1 MATKYIRFNYFQIR
15 IEPENLPDN
24 MASQNYSAPWNMME
38 LINYLSISTNEMD
51 CVIDLGEYRAE
62 FDRDTFIDHR
72 NPEVF
77 SFQITKLR
85 NTNLPPLKTIGIP
98 REELNLEENQYL
110 GEYITIV
117 YDPTYYTVG
126 VQSNIY
132 SLNIPQVEDFF
143 TQLRARHKYVVGQPD
158 RTPLKVALNPIVDP
172 NKVANIREADI
183 FRKITIKGSQTAAE
197 ALAEQNTLN
206 EVSALMGQV
215 HGVNFE
221 LTFSIG
227 HAARDVTL
235 NNEVVQQ
242 IIDGFNRM
250 EPDIERPKI
259 EITGRAAEESP
270 SEVVN
275 LIAPRLTNRIKL
287 VVDNAQTIGHGLIH
301 TVFMDEYINVRTTI
315 ARVVNINRN

>member
-1 MATKYIRFNYFQIR
+1 MAIKYIRFNYFQIR
-15 IEPENLPDN
+15 LEPEDLPDN
-24 MASQNYSAPWNMME
+24 MAGQNYSAPWDMRE
-38 LINYLSISTNEMD
+38 LINYLSIRRNEMD

-72 NPEVF
+72 DPEVF

-85 NTNLPPLKTIGIP
+85 NTNIPPLKTIGVP
-98 REELNLEENQYL
+98 REELNLAENQYL

-117 YDPTYYTVG
+117 FDPTYYTVG

-132 SLNIPQVEDFF
+132 SLNIPQVENFF
-143 TQLRARHKYVVGQPD
+143 TQLRARHKYVIGQPD
-158 RTPLKVALNPIVDP
+158 GTPLKVTLNPIVDP
-172 NKVANIREADI
+172 DKVATMREADI

-197 ALAEQNTLN
+197 ALAGQNTLN

-242 IIDGFNRM
+242 IIDGFTRM
-250 EPDIERPKI
+250 GPDIERPKI
-259 EITGRAAEESP
+259 EITAREAEESP

-287 VVDNAQTIGHGLIH
+287 VIDNVQNIGHGLIH
-301 TVFMDEYINVRTTI
+301 TVFMDEYLNVRITI